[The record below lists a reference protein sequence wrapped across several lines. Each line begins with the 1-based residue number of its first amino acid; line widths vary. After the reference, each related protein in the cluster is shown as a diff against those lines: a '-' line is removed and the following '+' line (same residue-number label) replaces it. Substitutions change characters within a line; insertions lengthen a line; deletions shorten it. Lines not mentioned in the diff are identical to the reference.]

1 MIKEAII
8 LAGGMGT
15 RLKSITGSLPK
26 PMAPVNGRPFL
37 EYILDYLELY
47 SVKRVILSVGYNHEA
62 IESHFK
68 KRYKYINI
76 DYAIEETPLG
86 TGGGI
91 LQAMKM
97 IEGRRAIVMNGDT
110 MYRVNLGKLY
120 DFTQVHKANIALA
133 LREVNDVSRY
143 GAVEINERAIIT
155 SFREKG
161 EISGKGMI
169 SGGVYAIN
177 KDFFLDFGLP
187 EAFSME
193 KDFFEKI
200 YKEQSIYGIRCNQ
213 FFLDIGIPEDYQ
225 KAQDEFKL
233 FEY

>member
-8 LAGGMGT
+8 LAGGLGT
-15 RLKSITGSLPK
+15 RLKQITGSLPK

-37 EYILDYLELY
+37 EYVLDYLELY
-47 SVKRVILSVGYNHEA
+47 SVKKVILSVGYNHDV
-62 IESHFK
+62 IKNHFK
-68 KRYKYINI
+68 NRYKYINI
-76 DYAIEETPLG
+76 DYAVEETPLG

-91 LQAMKM
+91 RQAMNL
-97 IEGRRAIVMNGDT
+97 IEGKRAIILNGDT

-120 DFTQVHKANIALA
+120 DFTQVQKANIAIC
-133 LREVNDVSRY
+133 LREVTDVSRF
-143 GAVEINERAIIT
+143 GAVEMNERAIIT

-161 EISGKGMI
+161 EVSGSGLI
-169 SGGVYAIN
+169 NGGVYAIN
-177 KDFFLDFGLP
+177 KEYFFGLDLP
-187 EAFSME
+187 EAFSIE
-193 KDFFEKI
+193 KDVFEKI
-200 YKEQSIYGIRCNQ
+200 YSSQPIYGMRCNQ